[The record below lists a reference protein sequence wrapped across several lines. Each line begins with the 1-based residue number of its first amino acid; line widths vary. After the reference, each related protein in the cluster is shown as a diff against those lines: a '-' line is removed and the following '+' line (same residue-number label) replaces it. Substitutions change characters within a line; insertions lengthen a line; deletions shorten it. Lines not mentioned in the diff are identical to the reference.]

1 MEKSTLSIKETLSI
15 TFRTLKI
22 LFHAAPG
29 GIAFLGILSTIAG
42 VCPFL
47 TLILSRAFLDSLA
60 RACGQQAFEM
70 KIIWLLFFLFLTNMM
85 LSVVN
90 NLSILLKSDVSG
102 RISLLVNAQV
112 LEKCVHLP
120 MSQYDNETTY
130 NRIRFTSEQTSI
142 RCTNLI
148 NTFFSIVQC
157 LISFASVVCVLVSF
171 NGIIVIA
178 SVVASIP
185 LFFVNKY
192 VSSFWYKISVGRVEK
207 QRYSDVLRDL
217 MLRNDNIKE
226 LKLFGSLSYLKSRI
240 LNQQTDFFREDQMN
254 RKKFCKIDTAQKAA
268 NDFVILLLK
277 LWIIILGIKQRATL
291 GTINLYTSSLD
302 QIQSAIF
309 SFCTQLNT
317 FYEQALYLE
326 SLFDLFD
333 MQTEDENCGTPLT
346 EPIRTIE
353 FRHVYFSYPATNV
366 YALKNVSFVL
376 DDRHT
381 YALIGLNGSGKTT
394 LLKLLMKLYKPT
406 LGTILINGQ
415 DIEEID
421 TAGLRKRISA
431 IFQDFIKY
439 TAAGSADQRL
449 KVHKVSGGCQLL
461 SDLNNAYGLNIYG
474 TKAGSV
480 CDFYPVSGNFND
492 ALIDLLTV
500 DAANNLYRIKM
511 INHNLYLT
519 PASNSSGAAL
529 TWENASNADNQIW
542 QLCASQSSGGG
553 STGGSTTI
561 TMPVNANQNYSG
573 NSSWIINYGCAVCCG
588 VDLASWKKNKSYT
601 ISDFANYYDET
612 NGYYWTGPDNFSCSD
627 AISLASLNEAQTIE
641 KIRSYV
647 KNHIPVACHAVGSGS
662 RQHWFVAY
670 ELTGESGGTWAT
682 AGIKVLDPYNSNSGS
697 TEGRRVTILE
707 AMQTSHVTLGVD
719 RIRIPN

>member
-1 MEKSTLSIKETLSI
+1 MAY
-15 TFRTLKI
+15 TF
-22 LFHAAPG
+22 
-29 GIAFLGILSTIAG
+29 
-42 VCPFL
+42 
-47 TLILSRAFLDSLA
+47 
-60 RACGQQAFEM
+60 
-70 KIIWLLFFLFLTNMM
+70 
-85 LSVVN
+85 
-90 NLSILLKSDVSG
+90 
-102 RISLLVNAQV
+102 
-112 LEKCVHLP
+112 
-120 MSQYDNETTY
+120 
-130 NRIRFTSEQTSI
+130 EQSYYF
-142 RCTNLI
+142 RPYRGN
-148 NTFFSIVQC
+148 
-157 LISFASVVCVLVSF
+157 
-171 NGIIVIA
+171 
-178 SVVASIP
+178 
-185 LFFVNKY
+185 
-192 VSSFWYKISVGRVEK
+192 SSFWLN
-207 QRYSDVLRDL
+207 RYG
-217 MLRNDNIKE
+217 N
-226 LKLFGSLSYLKSRI
+226 GSIASH
-240 LNQQTDFFREDQMN
+240 
-254 RKKFCKIDTAQKAA
+254 QKA
-268 NDFVILLLK
+268 
-277 LWIIILGIKQRATL
+277 TL
-291 GTINLYTSSLD
+291 
-302 QIQSAIF
+302 
-309 SFCTQLNT
+309 
-317 FYEQALYLE
+317 
-326 SLFDLFD
+326 
-333 MQTEDENCGTPLT
+333 
-346 EPIRTIE
+346 
-353 FRHVYFSYPATNV
+353 
-366 YALKNVSFVL
+366 
-376 DDRHT
+376 
-381 YALIGLNGSGKTT
+381 
-394 LLKLLMKLYKPT
+394 
-406 LGTILINGQ
+406 
-415 DIEEID
+415 
-421 TAGLRKRISA
+421 
-431 IFQDFIKY
+431 Y

-647 KNHIPVACHAVGSGS
+647 KNHIPVACHAVGFGS

-682 AGIKVLDPYNSNSGS
+682 AGIKVLDPYNRNSGS

>member
-1 MEKSTLSIKETLSI
+1 MAY
-15 TFRTLKI
+15 TF
-22 LFHAAPG
+22 
-29 GIAFLGILSTIAG
+29 
-42 VCPFL
+42 
-47 TLILSRAFLDSLA
+47 
-60 RACGQQAFEM
+60 
-70 KIIWLLFFLFLTNMM
+70 
-85 LSVVN
+85 
-90 NLSILLKSDVSG
+90 
-102 RISLLVNAQV
+102 
-112 LEKCVHLP
+112 
-120 MSQYDNETTY
+120 
-130 NRIRFTSEQTSI
+130 EQSYYF
-142 RCTNLI
+142 RPYRGN
-148 NTFFSIVQC
+148 
-157 LISFASVVCVLVSF
+157 
-171 NGIIVIA
+171 
-178 SVVASIP
+178 
-185 LFFVNKY
+185 
-192 VSSFWYKISVGRVEK
+192 SSFWLN
-207 QRYSDVLRDL
+207 RYG
-217 MLRNDNIKE
+217 N
-226 LKLFGSLSYLKSRI
+226 GSIASH
-240 LNQQTDFFREDQMN
+240 
-254 RKKFCKIDTAQKAA
+254 QKA
-268 NDFVILLLK
+268 
-277 LWIIILGIKQRATL
+277 TL
-291 GTINLYTSSLD
+291 
-302 QIQSAIF
+302 
-309 SFCTQLNT
+309 
-317 FYEQALYLE
+317 
-326 SLFDLFD
+326 
-333 MQTEDENCGTPLT
+333 
-346 EPIRTIE
+346 
-353 FRHVYFSYPATNV
+353 
-366 YALKNVSFVL
+366 
-376 DDRHT
+376 
-381 YALIGLNGSGKTT
+381 
-394 LLKLLMKLYKPT
+394 
-406 LGTILINGQ
+406 
-415 DIEEID
+415 
-421 TAGLRKRISA
+421 
-431 IFQDFIKY
+431 Y

-601 ISDFANYYDET
+601 ISDFANYYDEA

-647 KNHIPVACHAVGSGS
+647 KNHIPVACHAVGAGS

>member
-1 MEKSTLSIKETLSI
+1 MAY
-15 TFRTLKI
+15 TFEQSYY
-22 LFHAAPG
+22 F
-29 GIAFLGILSTIAG
+29 
-42 VCPFL
+42 CPY
-47 TLILSRAFLDSLA
+47 R
-60 RACGQQAFEM
+60 G
-70 KIIWLLFFLFLTNMM
+70 N
-85 LSVVN
+85 
-90 NLSILLKSDVSG
+90 
-102 RISLLVNAQV
+102 
-112 LEKCVHLP
+112 
-120 MSQYDNETTY
+120 
-130 NRIRFTSEQTSI
+130 
-142 RCTNLI
+142 
-148 NTFFSIVQC
+148 
-157 LISFASVVCVLVSF
+157 
-171 NGIIVIA
+171 
-178 SVVASIP
+178 
-185 LFFVNKY
+185 
-192 VSSFWYKISVGRVEK
+192 SSFWLN
-207 QRYSDVLRDL
+207 RYG
-217 MLRNDNIKE
+217 N
-226 LKLFGSLSYLKSRI
+226 GSIASH
-240 LNQQTDFFREDQMN
+240 
-254 RKKFCKIDTAQKAA
+254 QKA
-268 NDFVILLLK
+268 
-277 LWIIILGIKQRATL
+277 T
-291 GTINLYTSSLD
+291 LYT
-302 QIQSAIF
+302 A
-309 SFCTQLNT
+309 
-317 FYEQALYLE
+317 
-326 SLFDLFD
+326 
-333 MQTEDENCGTPLT
+333 
-346 EPIRTIE
+346 
-353 FRHVYFSYPATNV
+353 V
-366 YALKNVSFVL
+366 
-376 DDRHT
+376 
-381 YALIGLNGSGKTT
+381 
-394 LLKLLMKLYKPT
+394 
-406 LGTILINGQ
+406 
-415 DIEEID
+415 
-421 TAGLRKRISA
+421 
-431 IFQDFIKY
+431 
-439 TAAGSADQRL
+439 GSADQRL

-474 TKAGSV
+474 TKVGSV

-682 AGIKVLDPYNSNSGS
+682 AGIKVLDPYNRNSGS

>member
-1 MEKSTLSIKETLSI
+1 MAY
-15 TFRTLKI
+15 TF
-22 LFHAAPG
+22 
-29 GIAFLGILSTIAG
+29 
-42 VCPFL
+42 
-47 TLILSRAFLDSLA
+47 
-60 RACGQQAFEM
+60 
-70 KIIWLLFFLFLTNMM
+70 
-85 LSVVN
+85 
-90 NLSILLKSDVSG
+90 
-102 RISLLVNAQV
+102 
-112 LEKCVHLP
+112 
-120 MSQYDNETTY
+120 
-130 NRIRFTSEQTSI
+130 EQSYYF
-142 RCTNLI
+142 RPYRGN
-148 NTFFSIVQC
+148 
-157 LISFASVVCVLVSF
+157 
-171 NGIIVIA
+171 
-178 SVVASIP
+178 
-185 LFFVNKY
+185 
-192 VSSFWYKISVGRVEK
+192 SSFWLN
-207 QRYSDVLRDL
+207 RYG
-217 MLRNDNIKE
+217 N
-226 LKLFGSLSYLKSRI
+226 GSIASH
-240 LNQQTDFFREDQMN
+240 
-254 RKKFCKIDTAQKAA
+254 QKA
-268 NDFVILLLK
+268 
-277 LWIIILGIKQRATL
+277 TL
-291 GTINLYTSSLD
+291 
-302 QIQSAIF
+302 
-309 SFCTQLNT
+309 
-317 FYEQALYLE
+317 
-326 SLFDLFD
+326 
-333 MQTEDENCGTPLT
+333 
-346 EPIRTIE
+346 
-353 FRHVYFSYPATNV
+353 
-366 YALKNVSFVL
+366 
-376 DDRHT
+376 
-381 YALIGLNGSGKTT
+381 
-394 LLKLLMKLYKPT
+394 
-406 LGTILINGQ
+406 
-415 DIEEID
+415 
-421 TAGLRKRISA
+421 
-431 IFQDFIKY
+431 Y

-601 ISDFANYYDET
+601 ISDFANYYDEA

-670 ELTGESGGTWAT
+670 ELTGERGGTWAT

>member
-1 MEKSTLSIKETLSI
+1 MAY
-15 TFRTLKI
+15 TF
-22 LFHAAPG
+22 
-29 GIAFLGILSTIAG
+29 
-42 VCPFL
+42 
-47 TLILSRAFLDSLA
+47 
-60 RACGQQAFEM
+60 
-70 KIIWLLFFLFLTNMM
+70 
-85 LSVVN
+85 
-90 NLSILLKSDVSG
+90 
-102 RISLLVNAQV
+102 
-112 LEKCVHLP
+112 
-120 MSQYDNETTY
+120 
-130 NRIRFTSEQTSI
+130 EQSYYF
-142 RCTNLI
+142 RPYRGN
-148 NTFFSIVQC
+148 
-157 LISFASVVCVLVSF
+157 
-171 NGIIVIA
+171 
-178 SVVASIP
+178 
-185 LFFVNKY
+185 
-192 VSSFWYKISVGRVEK
+192 SSFWLN
-207 QRYSDVLRDL
+207 RYG
-217 MLRNDNIKE
+217 N
-226 LKLFGSLSYLKSRI
+226 GSIASH
-240 LNQQTDFFREDQMN
+240 
-254 RKKFCKIDTAQKAA
+254 QKA
-268 NDFVILLLK
+268 
-277 LWIIILGIKQRATL
+277 TL
-291 GTINLYTSSLD
+291 
-302 QIQSAIF
+302 
-309 SFCTQLNT
+309 
-317 FYEQALYLE
+317 
-326 SLFDLFD
+326 
-333 MQTEDENCGTPLT
+333 
-346 EPIRTIE
+346 
-353 FRHVYFSYPATNV
+353 
-366 YALKNVSFVL
+366 
-376 DDRHT
+376 
-381 YALIGLNGSGKTT
+381 
-394 LLKLLMKLYKPT
+394 
-406 LGTILINGQ
+406 
-415 DIEEID
+415 
-421 TAGLRKRISA
+421 
-431 IFQDFIKY
+431 Y

-553 STGGSTTI
+553 SAGGSTTI

-601 ISDFANYYDET
+601 ISDFANYYDEA

>member
-1 MEKSTLSIKETLSI
+1 MAY
-15 TFRTLKI
+15 TF
-22 LFHAAPG
+22 
-29 GIAFLGILSTIAG
+29 
-42 VCPFL
+42 
-47 TLILSRAFLDSLA
+47 
-60 RACGQQAFEM
+60 
-70 KIIWLLFFLFLTNMM
+70 
-85 LSVVN
+85 
-90 NLSILLKSDVSG
+90 
-102 RISLLVNAQV
+102 
-112 LEKCVHLP
+112 
-120 MSQYDNETTY
+120 
-130 NRIRFTSEQTSI
+130 EQSYYF
-142 RCTNLI
+142 RPYRGN
-148 NTFFSIVQC
+148 
-157 LISFASVVCVLVSF
+157 
-171 NGIIVIA
+171 
-178 SVVASIP
+178 
-185 LFFVNKY
+185 
-192 VSSFWYKISVGRVEK
+192 SSFWLN
-207 QRYSDVLRDL
+207 RYG
-217 MLRNDNIKE
+217 N
-226 LKLFGSLSYLKSRI
+226 GSIASH
-240 LNQQTDFFREDQMN
+240 
-254 RKKFCKIDTAQKAA
+254 QKA
-268 NDFVILLLK
+268 
-277 LWIIILGIKQRATL
+277 TL
-291 GTINLYTSSLD
+291 
-302 QIQSAIF
+302 
-309 SFCTQLNT
+309 
-317 FYEQALYLE
+317 
-326 SLFDLFD
+326 
-333 MQTEDENCGTPLT
+333 
-346 EPIRTIE
+346 
-353 FRHVYFSYPATNV
+353 
-366 YALKNVSFVL
+366 
-376 DDRHT
+376 
-381 YALIGLNGSGKTT
+381 
-394 LLKLLMKLYKPT
+394 
-406 LGTILINGQ
+406 
-415 DIEEID
+415 
-421 TAGLRKRISA
+421 
-431 IFQDFIKY
+431 Y

-529 TWENASNADNQIW
+529 TWENASKADNQIW

-561 TMPVNANQNYSG
+561 SMPVNANQKYSG

-601 ISDFANYYDET
+601 ISDFANYYDEA

>member
-1 MEKSTLSIKETLSI
+1 MAY
-15 TFRTLKI
+15 TF
-22 LFHAAPG
+22 
-29 GIAFLGILSTIAG
+29 
-42 VCPFL
+42 
-47 TLILSRAFLDSLA
+47 
-60 RACGQQAFEM
+60 
-70 KIIWLLFFLFLTNMM
+70 
-85 LSVVN
+85 
-90 NLSILLKSDVSG
+90 
-102 RISLLVNAQV
+102 
-112 LEKCVHLP
+112 
-120 MSQYDNETTY
+120 
-130 NRIRFTSEQTSI
+130 EQSYYF
-142 RCTNLI
+142 RPYRGN
-148 NTFFSIVQC
+148 
-157 LISFASVVCVLVSF
+157 
-171 NGIIVIA
+171 
-178 SVVASIP
+178 
-185 LFFVNKY
+185 
-192 VSSFWYKISVGRVEK
+192 SSFWLN
-207 QRYSDVLRDL
+207 RYG
-217 MLRNDNIKE
+217 N
-226 LKLFGSLSYLKSRI
+226 GSIASH
-240 LNQQTDFFREDQMN
+240 
-254 RKKFCKIDTAQKAA
+254 QKA
-268 NDFVILLLK
+268 
-277 LWIIILGIKQRATL
+277 TL
-291 GTINLYTSSLD
+291 
-302 QIQSAIF
+302 
-309 SFCTQLNT
+309 
-317 FYEQALYLE
+317 
-326 SLFDLFD
+326 
-333 MQTEDENCGTPLT
+333 
-346 EPIRTIE
+346 
-353 FRHVYFSYPATNV
+353 
-366 YALKNVSFVL
+366 
-376 DDRHT
+376 
-381 YALIGLNGSGKTT
+381 
-394 LLKLLMKLYKPT
+394 
-406 LGTILINGQ
+406 
-415 DIEEID
+415 
-421 TAGLRKRISA
+421 
-431 IFQDFIKY
+431 Y

-647 KNHIPVACHAVGSGS
+647 KNHIPVACHAVGPGS

>member
-1 MEKSTLSIKETLSI
+1 MAY
-15 TFRTLKI
+15 TF
-22 LFHAAPG
+22 
-29 GIAFLGILSTIAG
+29 
-42 VCPFL
+42 
-47 TLILSRAFLDSLA
+47 
-60 RACGQQAFEM
+60 
-70 KIIWLLFFLFLTNMM
+70 
-85 LSVVN
+85 
-90 NLSILLKSDVSG
+90 
-102 RISLLVNAQV
+102 
-112 LEKCVHLP
+112 
-120 MSQYDNETTY
+120 
-130 NRIRFTSEQTSI
+130 EQSYYF
-142 RCTNLI
+142 RPYRGN
-148 NTFFSIVQC
+148 
-157 LISFASVVCVLVSF
+157 
-171 NGIIVIA
+171 
-178 SVVASIP
+178 
-185 LFFVNKY
+185 
-192 VSSFWYKISVGRVEK
+192 SSFWLN
-207 QRYSDVLRDL
+207 RYG
-217 MLRNDNIKE
+217 N
-226 LKLFGSLSYLKSRI
+226 GSIASH
-240 LNQQTDFFREDQMN
+240 
-254 RKKFCKIDTAQKAA
+254 QKA
-268 NDFVILLLK
+268 
-277 LWIIILGIKQRATL
+277 TL
-291 GTINLYTSSLD
+291 
-302 QIQSAIF
+302 
-309 SFCTQLNT
+309 
-317 FYEQALYLE
+317 
-326 SLFDLFD
+326 
-333 MQTEDENCGTPLT
+333 
-346 EPIRTIE
+346 
-353 FRHVYFSYPATNV
+353 
-366 YALKNVSFVL
+366 
-376 DDRHT
+376 
-381 YALIGLNGSGKTT
+381 
-394 LLKLLMKLYKPT
+394 
-406 LGTILINGQ
+406 
-415 DIEEID
+415 
-421 TAGLRKRISA
+421 
-431 IFQDFIKY
+431 Y

-627 AISLASLNEAQTIE
+627 AIFLASLNEAQTIE

-682 AGIKVLDPYNSNSGS
+682 AGIKVLDPYNRNSGS

>member
-1 MEKSTLSIKETLSI
+1 MAY
-15 TFRTLKI
+15 TF
-22 LFHAAPG
+22 
-29 GIAFLGILSTIAG
+29 
-42 VCPFL
+42 
-47 TLILSRAFLDSLA
+47 
-60 RACGQQAFEM
+60 
-70 KIIWLLFFLFLTNMM
+70 
-85 LSVVN
+85 
-90 NLSILLKSDVSG
+90 
-102 RISLLVNAQV
+102 
-112 LEKCVHLP
+112 
-120 MSQYDNETTY
+120 
-130 NRIRFTSEQTSI
+130 EQSYYF
-142 RCTNLI
+142 RPYRGN
-148 NTFFSIVQC
+148 
-157 LISFASVVCVLVSF
+157 
-171 NGIIVIA
+171 
-178 SVVASIP
+178 
-185 LFFVNKY
+185 
-192 VSSFWYKISVGRVEK
+192 SSFWLN
-207 QRYSDVLRDL
+207 RYG
-217 MLRNDNIKE
+217 N
-226 LKLFGSLSYLKSRI
+226 GSIASH
-240 LNQQTDFFREDQMN
+240 
-254 RKKFCKIDTAQKAA
+254 QKA
-268 NDFVILLLK
+268 
-277 LWIIILGIKQRATL
+277 T
-291 GTINLYTSSLD
+291 LYT
-302 QIQSAIF
+302 A
-309 SFCTQLNT
+309 
-317 FYEQALYLE
+317 
-326 SLFDLFD
+326 
-333 MQTEDENCGTPLT
+333 
-346 EPIRTIE
+346 
-353 FRHVYFSYPATNV
+353 V
-366 YALKNVSFVL
+366 
-376 DDRHT
+376 
-381 YALIGLNGSGKTT
+381 
-394 LLKLLMKLYKPT
+394 
-406 LGTILINGQ
+406 
-415 DIEEID
+415 
-421 TAGLRKRISA
+421 
-431 IFQDFIKY
+431 
-439 TAAGSADQRL
+439 GSADQRL

-561 TMPVNANQNYSG
+561 TMPVNANKNYSG

-682 AGIKVLDPYNSNSGS
+682 AGIKVLDPYNRNSGS

>member
-1 MEKSTLSIKETLSI
+1 MAY
-15 TFRTLKI
+15 TF
-22 LFHAAPG
+22 
-29 GIAFLGILSTIAG
+29 
-42 VCPFL
+42 
-47 TLILSRAFLDSLA
+47 
-60 RACGQQAFEM
+60 
-70 KIIWLLFFLFLTNMM
+70 
-85 LSVVN
+85 
-90 NLSILLKSDVSG
+90 
-102 RISLLVNAQV
+102 
-112 LEKCVHLP
+112 
-120 MSQYDNETTY
+120 
-130 NRIRFTSEQTSI
+130 EQSYYF
-142 RCTNLI
+142 RPYRGN
-148 NTFFSIVQC
+148 
-157 LISFASVVCVLVSF
+157 
-171 NGIIVIA
+171 
-178 SVVASIP
+178 
-185 LFFVNKY
+185 
-192 VSSFWYKISVGRVEK
+192 SSFWLN
-207 QRYSDVLRDL
+207 RYG
-217 MLRNDNIKE
+217 N
-226 LKLFGSLSYLKSRI
+226 GSIASH
-240 LNQQTDFFREDQMN
+240 
-254 RKKFCKIDTAQKAA
+254 QKA
-268 NDFVILLLK
+268 
-277 LWIIILGIKQRATL
+277 TL
-291 GTINLYTSSLD
+291 
-302 QIQSAIF
+302 
-309 SFCTQLNT
+309 
-317 FYEQALYLE
+317 
-326 SLFDLFD
+326 
-333 MQTEDENCGTPLT
+333 
-346 EPIRTIE
+346 
-353 FRHVYFSYPATNV
+353 
-366 YALKNVSFVL
+366 
-376 DDRHT
+376 
-381 YALIGLNGSGKTT
+381 
-394 LLKLLMKLYKPT
+394 
-406 LGTILINGQ
+406 
-415 DIEEID
+415 
-421 TAGLRKRISA
+421 
-431 IFQDFIKY
+431 Y

-542 QLCASQSSGGG
+542 QFCASQSSGGG

-682 AGIKVLDPYNSNSGS
+682 AGIKVLDPYNRNSGS

>member
-1 MEKSTLSIKETLSI
+1 MAY
-15 TFRTLKI
+15 TF
-22 LFHAAPG
+22 
-29 GIAFLGILSTIAG
+29 
-42 VCPFL
+42 
-47 TLILSRAFLDSLA
+47 
-60 RACGQQAFEM
+60 
-70 KIIWLLFFLFLTNMM
+70 
-85 LSVVN
+85 
-90 NLSILLKSDVSG
+90 
-102 RISLLVNAQV
+102 
-112 LEKCVHLP
+112 
-120 MSQYDNETTY
+120 
-130 NRIRFTSEQTSI
+130 EQSYYF
-142 RCTNLI
+142 RPYRGN
-148 NTFFSIVQC
+148 
-157 LISFASVVCVLVSF
+157 
-171 NGIIVIA
+171 
-178 SVVASIP
+178 
-185 LFFVNKY
+185 
-192 VSSFWYKISVGRVEK
+192 SSFWLN
-207 QRYSDVLRDL
+207 RYG
-217 MLRNDNIKE
+217 N
-226 LKLFGSLSYLKSRI
+226 GSIASH
-240 LNQQTDFFREDQMN
+240 
-254 RKKFCKIDTAQKAA
+254 QKA
-268 NDFVILLLK
+268 
-277 LWIIILGIKQRATL
+277 
-291 GTINLYTSSLD
+291 
-302 QIQSAIF
+302 
-309 SFCTQLNT
+309 
-317 FYEQALYLE
+317 
-326 SLFDLFD
+326 
-333 MQTEDENCGTPLT
+333 PL
-346 EPIRTIE
+346 
-353 FRHVYFSYPATNV
+353 
-366 YALKNVSFVL
+366 
-376 DDRHT
+376 
-381 YALIGLNGSGKTT
+381 
-394 LLKLLMKLYKPT
+394 
-406 LGTILINGQ
+406 
-415 DIEEID
+415 
-421 TAGLRKRISA
+421 
-431 IFQDFIKY
+431 Y

-682 AGIKVLDPYNSNSGS
+682 AGIKVLDPYNRNSGS

>member
-1 MEKSTLSIKETLSI
+1 MAY
-15 TFRTLKI
+15 TF
-22 LFHAAPG
+22 
-29 GIAFLGILSTIAG
+29 
-42 VCPFL
+42 
-47 TLILSRAFLDSLA
+47 
-60 RACGQQAFEM
+60 
-70 KIIWLLFFLFLTNMM
+70 
-85 LSVVN
+85 
-90 NLSILLKSDVSG
+90 
-102 RISLLVNAQV
+102 
-112 LEKCVHLP
+112 
-120 MSQYDNETTY
+120 
-130 NRIRFTSEQTSI
+130 EQSYYF
-142 RCTNLI
+142 RPYRGN
-148 NTFFSIVQC
+148 
-157 LISFASVVCVLVSF
+157 
-171 NGIIVIA
+171 
-178 SVVASIP
+178 
-185 LFFVNKY
+185 
-192 VSSFWYKISVGRVEK
+192 SSFWLN
-207 QRYSDVLRDL
+207 RYG
-217 MLRNDNIKE
+217 N
-226 LKLFGSLSYLKSRI
+226 GSIASH
-240 LNQQTDFFREDQMN
+240 
-254 RKKFCKIDTAQKAA
+254 QKA
-268 NDFVILLLK
+268 
-277 LWIIILGIKQRATL
+277 TL
-291 GTINLYTSSLD
+291 
-302 QIQSAIF
+302 
-309 SFCTQLNT
+309 
-317 FYEQALYLE
+317 
-326 SLFDLFD
+326 
-333 MQTEDENCGTPLT
+333 
-346 EPIRTIE
+346 
-353 FRHVYFSYPATNV
+353 
-366 YALKNVSFVL
+366 
-376 DDRHT
+376 
-381 YALIGLNGSGKTT
+381 
-394 LLKLLMKLYKPT
+394 
-406 LGTILINGQ
+406 
-415 DIEEID
+415 
-421 TAGLRKRISA
+421 
-431 IFQDFIKY
+431 Y
-439 TAAGSADQRL
+439 TAAGPADQRL

-682 AGIKVLDPYNSNSGS
+682 AGIKVLDPYNRNSGS

>member
-1 MEKSTLSIKETLSI
+1 MAY
-15 TFRTLKI
+15 TF
-22 LFHAAPG
+22 
-29 GIAFLGILSTIAG
+29 
-42 VCPFL
+42 
-47 TLILSRAFLDSLA
+47 
-60 RACGQQAFEM
+60 
-70 KIIWLLFFLFLTNMM
+70 
-85 LSVVN
+85 
-90 NLSILLKSDVSG
+90 
-102 RISLLVNAQV
+102 
-112 LEKCVHLP
+112 
-120 MSQYDNETTY
+120 
-130 NRIRFTSEQTSI
+130 EQSYYF
-142 RCTNLI
+142 RPYRGN
-148 NTFFSIVQC
+148 
-157 LISFASVVCVLVSF
+157 
-171 NGIIVIA
+171 
-178 SVVASIP
+178 
-185 LFFVNKY
+185 
-192 VSSFWYKISVGRVEK
+192 SSFWLN
-207 QRYSDVLRDL
+207 RYG
-217 MLRNDNIKE
+217 N
-226 LKLFGSLSYLKSRI
+226 GSIASH
-240 LNQQTDFFREDQMN
+240 
-254 RKKFCKIDTAQKAA
+254 QKA
-268 NDFVILLLK
+268 
-277 LWIIILGIKQRATL
+277 TL
-291 GTINLYTSSLD
+291 
-302 QIQSAIF
+302 
-309 SFCTQLNT
+309 
-317 FYEQALYLE
+317 
-326 SLFDLFD
+326 
-333 MQTEDENCGTPLT
+333 
-346 EPIRTIE
+346 
-353 FRHVYFSYPATNV
+353 
-366 YALKNVSFVL
+366 
-376 DDRHT
+376 
-381 YALIGLNGSGKTT
+381 
-394 LLKLLMKLYKPT
+394 
-406 LGTILINGQ
+406 
-415 DIEEID
+415 
-421 TAGLRKRISA
+421 
-431 IFQDFIKY
+431 Y

-542 QLCASQSSGGG
+542 QLCASQSIGGG

-682 AGIKVLDPYNSNSGS
+682 AGIKVLDPYNRNSGS

>member
-1 MEKSTLSIKETLSI
+1 MAY
-15 TFRTLKI
+15 TF
-22 LFHAAPG
+22 
-29 GIAFLGILSTIAG
+29 
-42 VCPFL
+42 
-47 TLILSRAFLDSLA
+47 
-60 RACGQQAFEM
+60 
-70 KIIWLLFFLFLTNMM
+70 
-85 LSVVN
+85 
-90 NLSILLKSDVSG
+90 
-102 RISLLVNAQV
+102 
-112 LEKCVHLP
+112 
-120 MSQYDNETTY
+120 
-130 NRIRFTSEQTSI
+130 EQSYYF
-142 RCTNLI
+142 RPYRGN
-148 NTFFSIVQC
+148 
-157 LISFASVVCVLVSF
+157 
-171 NGIIVIA
+171 
-178 SVVASIP
+178 
-185 LFFVNKY
+185 
-192 VSSFWYKISVGRVEK
+192 SSFWLN
-207 QRYSDVLRDL
+207 RYG
-217 MLRNDNIKE
+217 N
-226 LKLFGSLSYLKSRI
+226 GSIASH
-240 LNQQTDFFREDQMN
+240 
-254 RKKFCKIDTAQKAA
+254 QKA
-268 NDFVILLLK
+268 
-277 LWIIILGIKQRATL
+277 TL
-291 GTINLYTSSLD
+291 
-302 QIQSAIF
+302 
-309 SFCTQLNT
+309 
-317 FYEQALYLE
+317 
-326 SLFDLFD
+326 
-333 MQTEDENCGTPLT
+333 
-346 EPIRTIE
+346 
-353 FRHVYFSYPATNV
+353 
-366 YALKNVSFVL
+366 
-376 DDRHT
+376 
-381 YALIGLNGSGKTT
+381 
-394 LLKLLMKLYKPT
+394 
-406 LGTILINGQ
+406 
-415 DIEEID
+415 
-421 TAGLRKRISA
+421 
-431 IFQDFIKY
+431 Y

-682 AGIKVLDPYNSNSGS
+682 AGIKVLDPYNRNSGS
-697 TEGRRVTILE
+697 TEGRRATILE
-707 AMQTSHVTLGVD
+707 AMQTSHVTLDVD

>member
-1 MEKSTLSIKETLSI
+1 MAY
-15 TFRTLKI
+15 TF
-22 LFHAAPG
+22 
-29 GIAFLGILSTIAG
+29 
-42 VCPFL
+42 
-47 TLILSRAFLDSLA
+47 
-60 RACGQQAFEM
+60 
-70 KIIWLLFFLFLTNMM
+70 
-85 LSVVN
+85 
-90 NLSILLKSDVSG
+90 
-102 RISLLVNAQV
+102 
-112 LEKCVHLP
+112 
-120 MSQYDNETTY
+120 
-130 NRIRFTSEQTSI
+130 EQSYYF
-142 RCTNLI
+142 RPYRGN
-148 NTFFSIVQC
+148 
-157 LISFASVVCVLVSF
+157 
-171 NGIIVIA
+171 
-178 SVVASIP
+178 
-185 LFFVNKY
+185 
-192 VSSFWYKISVGRVEK
+192 SSFWLN
-207 QRYSDVLRDL
+207 RYG
-217 MLRNDNIKE
+217 N
-226 LKLFGSLSYLKSRI
+226 GSIASH
-240 LNQQTDFFREDQMN
+240 
-254 RKKFCKIDTAQKAA
+254 QKA
-268 NDFVILLLK
+268 
-277 LWIIILGIKQRATL
+277 TL
-291 GTINLYTSSLD
+291 
-302 QIQSAIF
+302 
-309 SFCTQLNT
+309 
-317 FYEQALYLE
+317 
-326 SLFDLFD
+326 
-333 MQTEDENCGTPLT
+333 
-346 EPIRTIE
+346 
-353 FRHVYFSYPATNV
+353 
-366 YALKNVSFVL
+366 
-376 DDRHT
+376 
-381 YALIGLNGSGKTT
+381 
-394 LLKLLMKLYKPT
+394 
-406 LGTILINGQ
+406 
-415 DIEEID
+415 
-421 TAGLRKRISA
+421 
-431 IFQDFIKY
+431 Y
-439 TAAGSADQRL
+439 TAAGCADQRL

>member
-1 MEKSTLSIKETLSI
+1 MAY
-15 TFRTLKI
+15 TF
-22 LFHAAPG
+22 
-29 GIAFLGILSTIAG
+29 
-42 VCPFL
+42 
-47 TLILSRAFLDSLA
+47 
-60 RACGQQAFEM
+60 
-70 KIIWLLFFLFLTNMM
+70 
-85 LSVVN
+85 
-90 NLSILLKSDVSG
+90 
-102 RISLLVNAQV
+102 
-112 LEKCVHLP
+112 
-120 MSQYDNETTY
+120 
-130 NRIRFTSEQTSI
+130 EQSYYF
-142 RCTNLI
+142 RPYRGN
-148 NTFFSIVQC
+148 
-157 LISFASVVCVLVSF
+157 
-171 NGIIVIA
+171 
-178 SVVASIP
+178 
-185 LFFVNKY
+185 
-192 VSSFWYKISVGRVEK
+192 SSFWLN
-207 QRYSDVLRDL
+207 RYG
-217 MLRNDNIKE
+217 N
-226 LKLFGSLSYLKSRI
+226 GSIASH
-240 LNQQTDFFREDQMN
+240 
-254 RKKFCKIDTAQKAA
+254 QKA
-268 NDFVILLLK
+268 
-277 LWIIILGIKQRATL
+277 TL
-291 GTINLYTSSLD
+291 
-302 QIQSAIF
+302 
-309 SFCTQLNT
+309 
-317 FYEQALYLE
+317 
-326 SLFDLFD
+326 
-333 MQTEDENCGTPLT
+333 
-346 EPIRTIE
+346 
-353 FRHVYFSYPATNV
+353 
-366 YALKNVSFVL
+366 
-376 DDRHT
+376 
-381 YALIGLNGSGKTT
+381 
-394 LLKLLMKLYKPT
+394 
-406 LGTILINGQ
+406 
-415 DIEEID
+415 
-421 TAGLRKRISA
+421 
-431 IFQDFIKY
+431 Y

-519 PASNSSGAAL
+519 PSSNSSGAAL

-682 AGIKVLDPYNSNSGS
+682 AGIKVLDPYNGDFDS

-707 AMQTSHVTLGVD
+707 AMQTSKVTLGVD

>member
-1 MEKSTLSIKETLSI
+1 MAY
-15 TFRTLKI
+15 TF
-22 LFHAAPG
+22 
-29 GIAFLGILSTIAG
+29 
-42 VCPFL
+42 
-47 TLILSRAFLDSLA
+47 
-60 RACGQQAFEM
+60 
-70 KIIWLLFFLFLTNMM
+70 
-85 LSVVN
+85 
-90 NLSILLKSDVSG
+90 
-102 RISLLVNAQV
+102 
-112 LEKCVHLP
+112 
-120 MSQYDNETTY
+120 
-130 NRIRFTSEQTSI
+130 EQSYYF
-142 RCTNLI
+142 RPYRGN
-148 NTFFSIVQC
+148 
-157 LISFASVVCVLVSF
+157 
-171 NGIIVIA
+171 
-178 SVVASIP
+178 
-185 LFFVNKY
+185 
-192 VSSFWYKISVGRVEK
+192 SSFWLN
-207 QRYSDVLRDL
+207 RYG
-217 MLRNDNIKE
+217 N
-226 LKLFGSLSYLKSRI
+226 GSIASH
-240 LNQQTDFFREDQMN
+240 
-254 RKKFCKIDTAQKAA
+254 QKA
-268 NDFVILLLK
+268 
-277 LWIIILGIKQRATL
+277 TL
-291 GTINLYTSSLD
+291 
-302 QIQSAIF
+302 
-309 SFCTQLNT
+309 
-317 FYEQALYLE
+317 
-326 SLFDLFD
+326 
-333 MQTEDENCGTPLT
+333 
-346 EPIRTIE
+346 
-353 FRHVYFSYPATNV
+353 
-366 YALKNVSFVL
+366 
-376 DDRHT
+376 
-381 YALIGLNGSGKTT
+381 
-394 LLKLLMKLYKPT
+394 
-406 LGTILINGQ
+406 
-415 DIEEID
+415 
-421 TAGLRKRISA
+421 
-431 IFQDFIKY
+431 Y

-601 ISDFANYYDET
+601 ISDFANYYDEA

-707 AMQTSHVTLGVD
+707 AMQTSHVRLGVD

>member
-1 MEKSTLSIKETLSI
+1 MAY
-15 TFRTLKI
+15 TF
-22 LFHAAPG
+22 
-29 GIAFLGILSTIAG
+29 
-42 VCPFL
+42 
-47 TLILSRAFLDSLA
+47 
-60 RACGQQAFEM
+60 
-70 KIIWLLFFLFLTNMM
+70 
-85 LSVVN
+85 
-90 NLSILLKSDVSG
+90 
-102 RISLLVNAQV
+102 
-112 LEKCVHLP
+112 
-120 MSQYDNETTY
+120 
-130 NRIRFTSEQTSI
+130 EQSYYF
-142 RCTNLI
+142 RPYRGN
-148 NTFFSIVQC
+148 
-157 LISFASVVCVLVSF
+157 
-171 NGIIVIA
+171 
-178 SVVASIP
+178 
-185 LFFVNKY
+185 
-192 VSSFWYKISVGRVEK
+192 SSFWLN
-207 QRYSDVLRDL
+207 RYG
-217 MLRNDNIKE
+217 N
-226 LKLFGSLSYLKSRI
+226 GSIASH
-240 LNQQTDFFREDQMN
+240 
-254 RKKFCKIDTAQKAA
+254 QKA
-268 NDFVILLLK
+268 
-277 LWIIILGIKQRATL
+277 TL
-291 GTINLYTSSLD
+291 
-302 QIQSAIF
+302 
-309 SFCTQLNT
+309 
-317 FYEQALYLE
+317 
-326 SLFDLFD
+326 
-333 MQTEDENCGTPLT
+333 
-346 EPIRTIE
+346 
-353 FRHVYFSYPATNV
+353 
-366 YALKNVSFVL
+366 
-376 DDRHT
+376 
-381 YALIGLNGSGKTT
+381 
-394 LLKLLMKLYKPT
+394 
-406 LGTILINGQ
+406 
-415 DIEEID
+415 
-421 TAGLRKRISA
+421 
-431 IFQDFIKY
+431 Y

-601 ISDFANYYDET
+601 ISDFANYYDEA

-682 AGIKVLDPYNSNSGS
+682 AGIKVLDPYNGDFDS

>member
-1 MEKSTLSIKETLSI
+1 MAY
-15 TFRTLKI
+15 TF
-22 LFHAAPG
+22 
-29 GIAFLGILSTIAG
+29 
-42 VCPFL
+42 
-47 TLILSRAFLDSLA
+47 
-60 RACGQQAFEM
+60 
-70 KIIWLLFFLFLTNMM
+70 
-85 LSVVN
+85 
-90 NLSILLKSDVSG
+90 
-102 RISLLVNAQV
+102 
-112 LEKCVHLP
+112 
-120 MSQYDNETTY
+120 
-130 NRIRFTSEQTSI
+130 EQSYYF
-142 RCTNLI
+142 RPYRGN
-148 NTFFSIVQC
+148 
-157 LISFASVVCVLVSF
+157 
-171 NGIIVIA
+171 
-178 SVVASIP
+178 
-185 LFFVNKY
+185 
-192 VSSFWYKISVGRVEK
+192 SSFWLN
-207 QRYSDVLRDL
+207 RYG
-217 MLRNDNIKE
+217 N
-226 LKLFGSLSYLKSRI
+226 GSIASH
-240 LNQQTDFFREDQMN
+240 
-254 RKKFCKIDTAQKAA
+254 QKA
-268 NDFVILLLK
+268 
-277 LWIIILGIKQRATL
+277 TL
-291 GTINLYTSSLD
+291 
-302 QIQSAIF
+302 
-309 SFCTQLNT
+309 
-317 FYEQALYLE
+317 
-326 SLFDLFD
+326 
-333 MQTEDENCGTPLT
+333 
-346 EPIRTIE
+346 
-353 FRHVYFSYPATNV
+353 
-366 YALKNVSFVL
+366 
-376 DDRHT
+376 
-381 YALIGLNGSGKTT
+381 
-394 LLKLLMKLYKPT
+394 
-406 LGTILINGQ
+406 
-415 DIEEID
+415 
-421 TAGLRKRISA
+421 
-431 IFQDFIKY
+431 Y

-601 ISDFANYYDET
+601 ISDFANYYDEA

-627 AISLASLNEAQTIE
+627 GISLASLNEAQTIE

>member
-1 MEKSTLSIKETLSI
+1 MAY
-15 TFRTLKI
+15 TF
-22 LFHAAPG
+22 
-29 GIAFLGILSTIAG
+29 
-42 VCPFL
+42 
-47 TLILSRAFLDSLA
+47 
-60 RACGQQAFEM
+60 
-70 KIIWLLFFLFLTNMM
+70 
-85 LSVVN
+85 
-90 NLSILLKSDVSG
+90 
-102 RISLLVNAQV
+102 
-112 LEKCVHLP
+112 
-120 MSQYDNETTY
+120 
-130 NRIRFTSEQTSI
+130 EQSYYF
-142 RCTNLI
+142 RPYRGN
-148 NTFFSIVQC
+148 
-157 LISFASVVCVLVSF
+157 
-171 NGIIVIA
+171 
-178 SVVASIP
+178 
-185 LFFVNKY
+185 
-192 VSSFWYKISVGRVEK
+192 SSFWLN
-207 QRYSDVLRDL
+207 RYG
-217 MLRNDNIKE
+217 N
-226 LKLFGSLSYLKSRI
+226 GSIASH
-240 LNQQTDFFREDQMN
+240 
-254 RKKFCKIDTAQKAA
+254 QKA
-268 NDFVILLLK
+268 
-277 LWIIILGIKQRATL
+277 TL
-291 GTINLYTSSLD
+291 
-302 QIQSAIF
+302 
-309 SFCTQLNT
+309 
-317 FYEQALYLE
+317 
-326 SLFDLFD
+326 
-333 MQTEDENCGTPLT
+333 
-346 EPIRTIE
+346 
-353 FRHVYFSYPATNV
+353 
-366 YALKNVSFVL
+366 
-376 DDRHT
+376 
-381 YALIGLNGSGKTT
+381 
-394 LLKLLMKLYKPT
+394 
-406 LGTILINGQ
+406 
-415 DIEEID
+415 
-421 TAGLRKRISA
+421 
-431 IFQDFIKY
+431 Y

-612 NGYYWTGPDNFSCSD
+612 NGYYWTCPDNFSCSD

>member
-1 MEKSTLSIKETLSI
+1 MAY
-15 TFRTLKI
+15 TF
-22 LFHAAPG
+22 
-29 GIAFLGILSTIAG
+29 
-42 VCPFL
+42 
-47 TLILSRAFLDSLA
+47 
-60 RACGQQAFEM
+60 
-70 KIIWLLFFLFLTNMM
+70 
-85 LSVVN
+85 
-90 NLSILLKSDVSG
+90 
-102 RISLLVNAQV
+102 
-112 LEKCVHLP
+112 
-120 MSQYDNETTY
+120 
-130 NRIRFTSEQTSI
+130 EQSYYF
-142 RCTNLI
+142 RPYRGN
-148 NTFFSIVQC
+148 
-157 LISFASVVCVLVSF
+157 
-171 NGIIVIA
+171 
-178 SVVASIP
+178 
-185 LFFVNKY
+185 
-192 VSSFWYKISVGRVEK
+192 SSFWLN
-207 QRYSDVLRDL
+207 RYG
-217 MLRNDNIKE
+217 N
-226 LKLFGSLSYLKSRI
+226 GSIASH
-240 LNQQTDFFREDQMN
+240 
-254 RKKFCKIDTAQKAA
+254 QKA
-268 NDFVILLLK
+268 
-277 LWIIILGIKQRATL
+277 TL
-291 GTINLYTSSLD
+291 
-302 QIQSAIF
+302 
-309 SFCTQLNT
+309 
-317 FYEQALYLE
+317 
-326 SLFDLFD
+326 
-333 MQTEDENCGTPLT
+333 
-346 EPIRTIE
+346 
-353 FRHVYFSYPATNV
+353 
-366 YALKNVSFVL
+366 
-376 DDRHT
+376 
-381 YALIGLNGSGKTT
+381 
-394 LLKLLMKLYKPT
+394 
-406 LGTILINGQ
+406 
-415 DIEEID
+415 
-421 TAGLRKRISA
+421 
-431 IFQDFIKY
+431 Y

-627 AISLASLNEAQTIE
+627 TISLASLNEAQTIE

-682 AGIKVLDPYNSNSGS
+682 AGIKVLDPYNRNSGS

>member
-1 MEKSTLSIKETLSI
+1 MAY
-15 TFRTLKI
+15 TF
-22 LFHAAPG
+22 
-29 GIAFLGILSTIAG
+29 
-42 VCPFL
+42 
-47 TLILSRAFLDSLA
+47 
-60 RACGQQAFEM
+60 
-70 KIIWLLFFLFLTNMM
+70 
-85 LSVVN
+85 
-90 NLSILLKSDVSG
+90 
-102 RISLLVNAQV
+102 
-112 LEKCVHLP
+112 
-120 MSQYDNETTY
+120 
-130 NRIRFTSEQTSI
+130 EQSYYF
-142 RCTNLI
+142 RPYRGN
-148 NTFFSIVQC
+148 
-157 LISFASVVCVLVSF
+157 
-171 NGIIVIA
+171 
-178 SVVASIP
+178 
-185 LFFVNKY
+185 
-192 VSSFWYKISVGRVEK
+192 SSFWLN
-207 QRYSDVLRDL
+207 RYG
-217 MLRNDNIKE
+217 N
-226 LKLFGSLSYLKSRI
+226 GSIASH
-240 LNQQTDFFREDQMN
+240 
-254 RKKFCKIDTAQKAA
+254 QKA
-268 NDFVILLLK
+268 
-277 LWIIILGIKQRATL
+277 TL
-291 GTINLYTSSLD
+291 
-302 QIQSAIF
+302 
-309 SFCTQLNT
+309 
-317 FYEQALYLE
+317 
-326 SLFDLFD
+326 
-333 MQTEDENCGTPLT
+333 
-346 EPIRTIE
+346 
-353 FRHVYFSYPATNV
+353 
-366 YALKNVSFVL
+366 
-376 DDRHT
+376 
-381 YALIGLNGSGKTT
+381 
-394 LLKLLMKLYKPT
+394 
-406 LGTILINGQ
+406 
-415 DIEEID
+415 
-421 TAGLRKRISA
+421 
-431 IFQDFIKY
+431 Y

-561 TMPVNANQNYSG
+561 TMPVNASQNYSG

-682 AGIKVLDPYNSNSGS
+682 AGIKVLDPYNRNSGS

>member
-1 MEKSTLSIKETLSI
+1 MAY
-15 TFRTLKI
+15 TF
-22 LFHAAPG
+22 
-29 GIAFLGILSTIAG
+29 
-42 VCPFL
+42 
-47 TLILSRAFLDSLA
+47 
-60 RACGQQAFEM
+60 
-70 KIIWLLFFLFLTNMM
+70 
-85 LSVVN
+85 
-90 NLSILLKSDVSG
+90 
-102 RISLLVNAQV
+102 
-112 LEKCVHLP
+112 
-120 MSQYDNETTY
+120 
-130 NRIRFTSEQTSI
+130 EQSYYF
-142 RCTNLI
+142 RPYRGN
-148 NTFFSIVQC
+148 
-157 LISFASVVCVLVSF
+157 
-171 NGIIVIA
+171 
-178 SVVASIP
+178 
-185 LFFVNKY
+185 
-192 VSSFWYKISVGRVEK
+192 SSFWLN
-207 QRYSDVLRDL
+207 RYG
-217 MLRNDNIKE
+217 N
-226 LKLFGSLSYLKSRI
+226 GSIASH
-240 LNQQTDFFREDQMN
+240 
-254 RKKFCKIDTAQKAA
+254 QKA
-268 NDFVILLLK
+268 
-277 LWIIILGIKQRATL
+277 TL
-291 GTINLYTSSLD
+291 
-302 QIQSAIF
+302 
-309 SFCTQLNT
+309 
-317 FYEQALYLE
+317 
-326 SLFDLFD
+326 
-333 MQTEDENCGTPLT
+333 
-346 EPIRTIE
+346 
-353 FRHVYFSYPATNV
+353 
-366 YALKNVSFVL
+366 
-376 DDRHT
+376 
-381 YALIGLNGSGKTT
+381 
-394 LLKLLMKLYKPT
+394 
-406 LGTILINGQ
+406 
-415 DIEEID
+415 
-421 TAGLRKRISA
+421 
-431 IFQDFIKY
+431 Y

-573 NSSWIINYGCAVCCG
+573 NRSWIINYGCAVCCG

-682 AGIKVLDPYNSNSGS
+682 AGIKVLDPYNRNSGS

>member
-1 MEKSTLSIKETLSI
+1 MAY
-15 TFRTLKI
+15 TF
-22 LFHAAPG
+22 
-29 GIAFLGILSTIAG
+29 
-42 VCPFL
+42 
-47 TLILSRAFLDSLA
+47 
-60 RACGQQAFEM
+60 
-70 KIIWLLFFLFLTNMM
+70 
-85 LSVVN
+85 
-90 NLSILLKSDVSG
+90 
-102 RISLLVNAQV
+102 
-112 LEKCVHLP
+112 
-120 MSQYDNETTY
+120 
-130 NRIRFTSEQTSI
+130 EQSYYF
-142 RCTNLI
+142 RPYRGN
-148 NTFFSIVQC
+148 
-157 LISFASVVCVLVSF
+157 
-171 NGIIVIA
+171 
-178 SVVASIP
+178 
-185 LFFVNKY
+185 
-192 VSSFWYKISVGRVEK
+192 SSFWLN
-207 QRYSDVLRDL
+207 RYG
-217 MLRNDNIKE
+217 N
-226 LKLFGSLSYLKSRI
+226 GSIASH
-240 LNQQTDFFREDQMN
+240 
-254 RKKFCKIDTAQKAA
+254 QKA
-268 NDFVILLLK
+268 
-277 LWIIILGIKQRATL
+277 TL
-291 GTINLYTSSLD
+291 
-302 QIQSAIF
+302 
-309 SFCTQLNT
+309 
-317 FYEQALYLE
+317 
-326 SLFDLFD
+326 
-333 MQTEDENCGTPLT
+333 
-346 EPIRTIE
+346 
-353 FRHVYFSYPATNV
+353 
-366 YALKNVSFVL
+366 
-376 DDRHT
+376 
-381 YALIGLNGSGKTT
+381 
-394 LLKLLMKLYKPT
+394 
-406 LGTILINGQ
+406 
-415 DIEEID
+415 
-421 TAGLRKRISA
+421 
-431 IFQDFIKY
+431 Y

-670 ELTGESGGTWAT
+670 ELAGESGGTWAT
-682 AGIKVLDPYNSNSGS
+682 AGIKVLDPYNRNSGS

>member
-1 MEKSTLSIKETLSI
+1 MAY
-15 TFRTLKI
+15 TF
-22 LFHAAPG
+22 
-29 GIAFLGILSTIAG
+29 
-42 VCPFL
+42 
-47 TLILSRAFLDSLA
+47 
-60 RACGQQAFEM
+60 
-70 KIIWLLFFLFLTNMM
+70 
-85 LSVVN
+85 
-90 NLSILLKSDVSG
+90 
-102 RISLLVNAQV
+102 
-112 LEKCVHLP
+112 
-120 MSQYDNETTY
+120 
-130 NRIRFTSEQTSI
+130 EQSYYF
-142 RCTNLI
+142 RPYRGN
-148 NTFFSIVQC
+148 
-157 LISFASVVCVLVSF
+157 
-171 NGIIVIA
+171 
-178 SVVASIP
+178 
-185 LFFVNKY
+185 
-192 VSSFWYKISVGRVEK
+192 SSFWLN
-207 QRYSDVLRDL
+207 RYG
-217 MLRNDNIKE
+217 N
-226 LKLFGSLSYLKSRI
+226 GSIASH
-240 LNQQTDFFREDQMN
+240 
-254 RKKFCKIDTAQKAA
+254 QKA
-268 NDFVILLLK
+268 
-277 LWIIILGIKQRATL
+277 TL
-291 GTINLYTSSLD
+291 
-302 QIQSAIF
+302 
-309 SFCTQLNT
+309 
-317 FYEQALYLE
+317 
-326 SLFDLFD
+326 
-333 MQTEDENCGTPLT
+333 
-346 EPIRTIE
+346 
-353 FRHVYFSYPATNV
+353 
-366 YALKNVSFVL
+366 
-376 DDRHT
+376 
-381 YALIGLNGSGKTT
+381 
-394 LLKLLMKLYKPT
+394 
-406 LGTILINGQ
+406 
-415 DIEEID
+415 
-421 TAGLRKRISA
+421 
-431 IFQDFIKY
+431 Y

-682 AGIKVLDPYNSNSGS
+682 AGIKVLDPYNRNSGS

-719 RIRIPN
+719 RIRIPKYSLQGTTQGRYLTGGVPPVRFSM

>member
-1 MEKSTLSIKETLSI
+1 MAY
-15 TFRTLKI
+15 TF
-22 LFHAAPG
+22 
-29 GIAFLGILSTIAG
+29 
-42 VCPFL
+42 
-47 TLILSRAFLDSLA
+47 
-60 RACGQQAFEM
+60 
-70 KIIWLLFFLFLTNMM
+70 
-85 LSVVN
+85 
-90 NLSILLKSDVSG
+90 
-102 RISLLVNAQV
+102 
-112 LEKCVHLP
+112 
-120 MSQYDNETTY
+120 
-130 NRIRFTSEQTSI
+130 EQSYYF
-142 RCTNLI
+142 RPYRGN
-148 NTFFSIVQC
+148 
-157 LISFASVVCVLVSF
+157 
-171 NGIIVIA
+171 
-178 SVVASIP
+178 
-185 LFFVNKY
+185 
-192 VSSFWYKISVGRVEK
+192 SSFWLN
-207 QRYSDVLRDL
+207 RYG
-217 MLRNDNIKE
+217 N
-226 LKLFGSLSYLKSRI
+226 GSIASH
-240 LNQQTDFFREDQMN
+240 
-254 RKKFCKIDTAQKAA
+254 QKA
-268 NDFVILLLK
+268 
-277 LWIIILGIKQRATL
+277 TL
-291 GTINLYTSSLD
+291 
-302 QIQSAIF
+302 
-309 SFCTQLNT
+309 
-317 FYEQALYLE
+317 
-326 SLFDLFD
+326 
-333 MQTEDENCGTPLT
+333 
-346 EPIRTIE
+346 
-353 FRHVYFSYPATNV
+353 
-366 YALKNVSFVL
+366 
-376 DDRHT
+376 
-381 YALIGLNGSGKTT
+381 
-394 LLKLLMKLYKPT
+394 
-406 LGTILINGQ
+406 
-415 DIEEID
+415 
-421 TAGLRKRISA
+421 
-431 IFQDFIKY
+431 Y

-662 RQHWFVAY
+662 RQHWFVAD
-670 ELTGESGGTWAT
+670 ELTVESGGTWAT
-682 AGIKVLDPYNSNSGS
+682 AGIKVLDPYNRNSGS

>member
-1 MEKSTLSIKETLSI
+1 M
-15 TFRTLKI
+15 
-22 LFHAAPG
+22 
-29 GIAFLGILSTIAG
+29 
-42 VCPFL
+42 
-47 TLILSRAFLDSLA
+47 RAFLYAPASGHD
-60 RACGQQAFEM
+60 GQRRQGAGGRLFSISIRTHQPTFEM
-70 KIIWLLFFLFLTNMM
+70 EDNYDDYQSET
-85 LSVVN
+85 
-90 NLSILLKSDVSG
+90 
-102 RISLLVNAQV
+102 V
-112 LEKCVHLP
+112 LPLYDRKC
-120 MSQYDNETTY
+120 D
-130 NRIRFTSEQTSI
+130 
-142 RCTNLI
+142 
-148 NTFFSIVQC
+148 
-157 LISFASVVCVLVSF
+157 
-171 NGIIVIA
+171 
-178 SVVASIP
+178 
-185 LFFVNKY
+185 
-192 VSSFWYKISVGRVEK
+192 
-207 QRYSDVLRDL
+207 
-217 MLRNDNIKE
+217 
-226 LKLFGSLSYLKSRI
+226 
-240 LNQQTDFFREDQMN
+240 
-254 RKKFCKIDTAQKAA
+254 
-268 NDFVILLLK
+268 
-277 LWIIILGIKQRATL
+277 
-291 GTINLYTSSLD
+291 
-302 QIQSAIF
+302 
-309 SFCTQLNT
+309 
-317 FYEQALYLE
+317 
-326 SLFDLFD
+326 
-333 MQTEDENCGTPLT
+333 
-346 EPIRTIE
+346 
-353 FRHVYFSYPATNV
+353 
-366 YALKNVSFVL
+366 
-376 DDRHT
+376 
-381 YALIGLNGSGKTT
+381 
-394 LLKLLMKLYKPT
+394 
-406 LGTILINGQ
+406 
-415 DIEEID
+415 
-421 TAGLRKRISA
+421 
-431 IFQDFIKY
+431 
-439 TAAGSADQRL
+439 
-449 KVHKVSGGCQLL
+449 
-461 SDLNNAYGLNIYG
+461 AYGLNIYG

-682 AGIKVLDPYNSNSGS
+682 AGIKVLDPYNRNSGS

>member
-1 MEKSTLSIKETLSI
+1 MAY
-15 TFRTLKI
+15 TFEQSYYFRPYRGNSG
-22 LFHAAPG
+22 F
-29 GIAFLGILSTIAG
+29 
-42 VCPFL
+42 
-47 TLILSRAFLDSLA
+47 
-60 RACGQQAFEM
+60 
-70 KIIWLLFFLFLTNMM
+70 WL
-85 LSVVN
+85 
-90 NLSILLKSDVSG
+90 
-102 RISLLVNAQV
+102 
-112 LEKCVHLP
+112 
-120 MSQYDNETTY
+120 
-130 NRIRFTSEQTSI
+130 NRYG
-142 RCTNLI
+142 
-148 NTFFSIVQC
+148 
-157 LISFASVVCVLVSF
+157 
-171 NGIIVIA
+171 NGSIA
-178 SVVASIP
+178 SH
-185 LFFVNKY
+185 
-192 VSSFWYKISVGRVEK
+192 
-207 QRYSDVLRDL
+207 
-217 MLRNDNIKE
+217 
-226 LKLFGSLSYLKSRI
+226 
-240 LNQQTDFFREDQMN
+240 
-254 RKKFCKIDTAQKAA
+254 QKA
-268 NDFVILLLK
+268 
-277 LWIIILGIKQRATL
+277 TL
-291 GTINLYTSSLD
+291 
-302 QIQSAIF
+302 
-309 SFCTQLNT
+309 
-317 FYEQALYLE
+317 
-326 SLFDLFD
+326 
-333 MQTEDENCGTPLT
+333 
-346 EPIRTIE
+346 
-353 FRHVYFSYPATNV
+353 
-366 YALKNVSFVL
+366 
-376 DDRHT
+376 
-381 YALIGLNGSGKTT
+381 
-394 LLKLLMKLYKPT
+394 
-406 LGTILINGQ
+406 
-415 DIEEID
+415 
-421 TAGLRKRISA
+421 
-431 IFQDFIKY
+431 Y

-682 AGIKVLDPYNSNSGS
+682 AGIKVLDPYNRNSGS

>member
-1 MEKSTLSIKETLSI
+1 MAY
-15 TFRTLKI
+15 TF
-22 LFHAAPG
+22 
-29 GIAFLGILSTIAG
+29 
-42 VCPFL
+42 
-47 TLILSRAFLDSLA
+47 
-60 RACGQQAFEM
+60 
-70 KIIWLLFFLFLTNMM
+70 
-85 LSVVN
+85 
-90 NLSILLKSDVSG
+90 
-102 RISLLVNAQV
+102 
-112 LEKCVHLP
+112 
-120 MSQYDNETTY
+120 
-130 NRIRFTSEQTSI
+130 EQSYYF
-142 RCTNLI
+142 RPYRGN
-148 NTFFSIVQC
+148 
-157 LISFASVVCVLVSF
+157 
-171 NGIIVIA
+171 
-178 SVVASIP
+178 
-185 LFFVNKY
+185 
-192 VSSFWYKISVGRVEK
+192 SSFWLN
-207 QRYSDVLRDL
+207 RYG
-217 MLRNDNIKE
+217 N
-226 LKLFGSLSYLKSRI
+226 GSIASH
-240 LNQQTDFFREDQMN
+240 
-254 RKKFCKIDTAQKAA
+254 QKA
-268 NDFVILLLK
+268 
-277 LWIIILGIKQRATL
+277 TL
-291 GTINLYTSSLD
+291 
-302 QIQSAIF
+302 
-309 SFCTQLNT
+309 
-317 FYEQALYLE
+317 
-326 SLFDLFD
+326 
-333 MQTEDENCGTPLT
+333 
-346 EPIRTIE
+346 
-353 FRHVYFSYPATNV
+353 
-366 YALKNVSFVL
+366 
-376 DDRHT
+376 
-381 YALIGLNGSGKTT
+381 
-394 LLKLLMKLYKPT
+394 
-406 LGTILINGQ
+406 
-415 DIEEID
+415 
-421 TAGLRKRISA
+421 
-431 IFQDFIKY
+431 Y

-542 QLCASQSSGGG
+542 QLCASKSSGGG

-601 ISDFANYYDET
+601 ISDFANYYDEA

>member
-1 MEKSTLSIKETLSI
+1 MAY
-15 TFRTLKI
+15 TF
-22 LFHAAPG
+22 
-29 GIAFLGILSTIAG
+29 
-42 VCPFL
+42 
-47 TLILSRAFLDSLA
+47 
-60 RACGQQAFEM
+60 
-70 KIIWLLFFLFLTNMM
+70 
-85 LSVVN
+85 
-90 NLSILLKSDVSG
+90 
-102 RISLLVNAQV
+102 
-112 LEKCVHLP
+112 
-120 MSQYDNETTY
+120 
-130 NRIRFTSEQTSI
+130 EQSYYF
-142 RCTNLI
+142 RPYRGN
-148 NTFFSIVQC
+148 
-157 LISFASVVCVLVSF
+157 
-171 NGIIVIA
+171 
-178 SVVASIP
+178 
-185 LFFVNKY
+185 
-192 VSSFWYKISVGRVEK
+192 SSFWLN
-207 QRYSDVLRDL
+207 RYG
-217 MLRNDNIKE
+217 N
-226 LKLFGSLSYLKSRI
+226 GSIASH
-240 LNQQTDFFREDQMN
+240 
-254 RKKFCKIDTAQKAA
+254 QKA
-268 NDFVILLLK
+268 
-277 LWIIILGIKQRATL
+277 TL
-291 GTINLYTSSLD
+291 
-302 QIQSAIF
+302 
-309 SFCTQLNT
+309 
-317 FYEQALYLE
+317 
-326 SLFDLFD
+326 
-333 MQTEDENCGTPLT
+333 
-346 EPIRTIE
+346 
-353 FRHVYFSYPATNV
+353 
-366 YALKNVSFVL
+366 
-376 DDRHT
+376 
-381 YALIGLNGSGKTT
+381 
-394 LLKLLMKLYKPT
+394 
-406 LGTILINGQ
+406 
-415 DIEEID
+415 
-421 TAGLRKRISA
+421 
-431 IFQDFIKY
+431 Y

-553 STGGSTTI
+553 STGASTTI

-682 AGIKVLDPYNSNSGS
+682 AGIKVLDPYNRNSGS

>member
-1 MEKSTLSIKETLSI
+1 MAY
-15 TFRTLKI
+15 TF
-22 LFHAAPG
+22 
-29 GIAFLGILSTIAG
+29 
-42 VCPFL
+42 
-47 TLILSRAFLDSLA
+47 
-60 RACGQQAFEM
+60 
-70 KIIWLLFFLFLTNMM
+70 
-85 LSVVN
+85 
-90 NLSILLKSDVSG
+90 
-102 RISLLVNAQV
+102 
-112 LEKCVHLP
+112 
-120 MSQYDNETTY
+120 
-130 NRIRFTSEQTSI
+130 EQSYYF
-142 RCTNLI
+142 RPYRGN
-148 NTFFSIVQC
+148 
-157 LISFASVVCVLVSF
+157 
-171 NGIIVIA
+171 
-178 SVVASIP
+178 
-185 LFFVNKY
+185 
-192 VSSFWYKISVGRVEK
+192 SSFWLN
-207 QRYSDVLRDL
+207 RYG
-217 MLRNDNIKE
+217 NIA
-226 LKLFGSLSYLKSRI
+226 SH
-240 LNQQTDFFREDQMN
+240 
-254 RKKFCKIDTAQKAA
+254 QKA
-268 NDFVILLLK
+268 
-277 LWIIILGIKQRATL
+277 TL
-291 GTINLYTSSLD
+291 
-302 QIQSAIF
+302 
-309 SFCTQLNT
+309 
-317 FYEQALYLE
+317 
-326 SLFDLFD
+326 
-333 MQTEDENCGTPLT
+333 
-346 EPIRTIE
+346 
-353 FRHVYFSYPATNV
+353 
-366 YALKNVSFVL
+366 
-376 DDRHT
+376 
-381 YALIGLNGSGKTT
+381 
-394 LLKLLMKLYKPT
+394 
-406 LGTILINGQ
+406 
-415 DIEEID
+415 
-421 TAGLRKRISA
+421 
-431 IFQDFIKY
+431 Y

-519 PASNSSGAAL
+519 PASNSNGAAL

-647 KNHIPVACHAVGSGS
+647 KNHIPVACHAVGSGN

>member
-1 MEKSTLSIKETLSI
+1 MAY
-15 TFRTLKI
+15 TF
-22 LFHAAPG
+22 
-29 GIAFLGILSTIAG
+29 
-42 VCPFL
+42 
-47 TLILSRAFLDSLA
+47 
-60 RACGQQAFEM
+60 
-70 KIIWLLFFLFLTNMM
+70 
-85 LSVVN
+85 
-90 NLSILLKSDVSG
+90 
-102 RISLLVNAQV
+102 
-112 LEKCVHLP
+112 
-120 MSQYDNETTY
+120 
-130 NRIRFTSEQTSI
+130 EQSYYF
-142 RCTNLI
+142 RPYRGN
-148 NTFFSIVQC
+148 
-157 LISFASVVCVLVSF
+157 
-171 NGIIVIA
+171 
-178 SVVASIP
+178 
-185 LFFVNKY
+185 
-192 VSSFWYKISVGRVEK
+192 SSFWLN
-207 QRYSDVLRDL
+207 RYG
-217 MLRNDNIKE
+217 N
-226 LKLFGSLSYLKSRI
+226 GSIASH
-240 LNQQTDFFREDQMN
+240 
-254 RKKFCKIDTAQKAA
+254 QKA
-268 NDFVILLLK
+268 
-277 LWIIILGIKQRATL
+277 TL
-291 GTINLYTSSLD
+291 
-302 QIQSAIF
+302 
-309 SFCTQLNT
+309 
-317 FYEQALYLE
+317 
-326 SLFDLFD
+326 
-333 MQTEDENCGTPLT
+333 
-346 EPIRTIE
+346 
-353 FRHVYFSYPATNV
+353 
-366 YALKNVSFVL
+366 
-376 DDRHT
+376 
-381 YALIGLNGSGKTT
+381 
-394 LLKLLMKLYKPT
+394 
-406 LGTILINGQ
+406 
-415 DIEEID
+415 
-421 TAGLRKRISA
+421 
-431 IFQDFIKY
+431 Y

-682 AGIKVLDPYNSNSGS
+682 AGIKVLDPYNRNSGS

-707 AMQTSHVTLGVD
+707 AMQTSYVTLGVD

>member
-1 MEKSTLSIKETLSI
+1 MAY
-15 TFRTLKI
+15 TF
-22 LFHAAPG
+22 
-29 GIAFLGILSTIAG
+29 
-42 VCPFL
+42 
-47 TLILSRAFLDSLA
+47 
-60 RACGQQAFEM
+60 
-70 KIIWLLFFLFLTNMM
+70 
-85 LSVVN
+85 
-90 NLSILLKSDVSG
+90 
-102 RISLLVNAQV
+102 
-112 LEKCVHLP
+112 
-120 MSQYDNETTY
+120 
-130 NRIRFTSEQTSI
+130 EQSYYF
-142 RCTNLI
+142 RPYRGN
-148 NTFFSIVQC
+148 
-157 LISFASVVCVLVSF
+157 
-171 NGIIVIA
+171 
-178 SVVASIP
+178 
-185 LFFVNKY
+185 
-192 VSSFWYKISVGRVEK
+192 SSFWLN
-207 QRYSDVLRDL
+207 RYG
-217 MLRNDNIKE
+217 N
-226 LKLFGSLSYLKSRI
+226 GSIASH
-240 LNQQTDFFREDQMN
+240 
-254 RKKFCKIDTAQKAA
+254 QKA
-268 NDFVILLLK
+268 
-277 LWIIILGIKQRATL
+277 TL
-291 GTINLYTSSLD
+291 
-302 QIQSAIF
+302 
-309 SFCTQLNT
+309 
-317 FYEQALYLE
+317 
-326 SLFDLFD
+326 
-333 MQTEDENCGTPLT
+333 
-346 EPIRTIE
+346 
-353 FRHVYFSYPATNV
+353 
-366 YALKNVSFVL
+366 
-376 DDRHT
+376 
-381 YALIGLNGSGKTT
+381 
-394 LLKLLMKLYKPT
+394 
-406 LGTILINGQ
+406 
-415 DIEEID
+415 
-421 TAGLRKRISA
+421 
-431 IFQDFIKY
+431 Y

-601 ISDFANYYDET
+601 ISDFANYYDEA

-647 KNHIPVACHAVGSGS
+647 KNHIPVVCHAVGSGS